1 MKLCLQNVNV
11 RNKRVILR
19 VDYNVPVQDGVIL
32 DDSKIKETLETIGY
46 LLSENCKVI
55 ILSHFGKIRNEYDK
69 QKYSLNIV
77 AERLKELLGR
87 EVYFSKENFGEA
99 VVERVNVLKPG
110 EILMLENTRFMDLP
124 NKLESKCD
132 PQLSMF
138 WASLGEV
145 FVNDAFGTA
154 HRRHASTYGISN
166 YVESCIGFL
175 MQKEIGML
183 NRLVLHPIHP
193 FTVIMGGA
201 KIDDKIK
208 LIEALLPKCDH
219 LLCGG
224 GIANTCLSALGFN
237 TGESLICTNPEIIE
251 KVKQMLLKYKDKIML
266 PLDAIVG
273 NTYDKNYVKY
283 KLIQDIDQNEVILD
297 IGTKTLQ
304 KYKYAIDA
312 SETIFLNGT
321 VGMYEPIHGSAPDIA
336 GKDLVNPIGT
346 ILSLAMM
353 FRYSFKMENEAEDIE
368 KAVYKAIDDGYR
380 TTDIMPK
387 HNMMTYL
394 YKQVKCSEMGDII
407 VSNI

>member
-1 MKLCLQNVNV
+1 MKLCLQNVHV
-11 RNKRVILR
+11 RNKRVLLR
-19 VDYNVPVQDGVIL
+19 VDYNVPVQDGRIL

-46 LLSENCKVI
+46 LLSENCKII

-69 QKYSLNIV
+69 KKYSLNIV

-87 EVYFSKENFGEA
+87 EVYFSKENFGSA
-99 VVERVNVLKPG
+99 VLERVNVLKNG
-110 EILMLENTRFMDLP
+110 EILMLENTRFMDVP

-132 PQLSMF
+132 PQLAMF

-154 HRRHASTYGISN
+154 HRRHASTYGIAN

-183 NRLVLHPIHP
+183 DRLVLHPIHP

-224 GIANTCLSALGFN
+224 GIANTCLSALGFH

-251 KVKQMLLKYKDKIML
+251 KVKQMLLKYKEKIML

-304 KYKYAIDA
+304 KYKYAIEA

-321 VGMYEPIHGSAPDIA
+321 VGMYENVKFA
-336 GKDLVNPIGT
+336 NGT
-346 ILSLAMM
+346 KELLTMLTNS
-353 FRYSFKMENEAEDIE
+353 
-368 KAVYKAIDDGYR
+368 KAIVVAGGGDAASSV
-380 TTDIMPK
+380 
-387 HNMMTYL
+387 HNFGFGNKFTYISSGGGATL
-394 YKQVKCSEMGDII
+394 EYIATGKLVALEAIEEEDSKIETLDM
-407 VSNI
+407 